1 MDALIASLKV
11 AFPQLAHDV
20 RVGDVVEFEAGVPV
34 TVTDI
39 EENYAP
45 EDDPSPHGLR
55 AAGRSLVFGAVFGDR
70 DDPMAVRTF
79 YVRRERSPLSGDR
92 VYRL

>member
-39 EENYAP
+39 EENYA
-45 EDDPSPHGLR
+45 
-55 AAGRSLVFGAVFGDR
+55 
-70 DDPMAVRTF
+70 
-79 YVRRERSPLSGDR
+79 
-92 VYRL
+92 